1 VSFLKN
7 VELLPPA
14 AFARQILLRK
24 NKIPEEK
31 RAKAETAIEY
41 KDSVHD
47 SSLGCEFLILS
58 SVNLRRS
65 AAMFIVL

>member
-7 VELLPPA
+7 VDLLPPA

-24 NKIPEEK
+24 NKIPEER
-31 RAKAETAIEY
+31 RAKAETTIEY

>member
-1 VSFLKN
+1 VPFLEN

-31 RAKAETAIEY
+31 RAKAETAIDY
-41 KDSVHD
+41 KDSVHN
-47 SSLGCEFLILS
+47 SSFGCEFPHSFL
-58 SVNLRRS
+58 
-65 AAMFIVL
+65 

>member
-7 VELLPPA
+7 VELLSPA
-14 AFARQILLRK
+14 ALARQILLKK

-58 SVNLRRS
+58 SVDLRRS

>member
-1 VSFLKN
+1 VSFLEN

-31 RAKAETAIEY
+31 RAKAETAMKY
-41 KDSVHD
+41 KDSVKD
-47 SSLGCEFLILS
+47 SSLGCEFLILPS
-58 SVNLRRS
+58 ENLRHS
-65 AAMFIVL
+65 AVIFIVL

>member
-1 VSFLKN
+1 

-31 RAKAETAIEY
+31 RAKAETAIDY
-41 KDSVHD
+41 KNSAHN
-47 SSLGCEFLILS
+47 SSLGCEFPHS
-58 SVNLRRS
+58 
-65 AAMFIVL
+65 FF

>member
-1 VSFLKN
+1 VSFLEN

-31 RAKAETAIEY
+31 RAKAETVI
-41 KDSVHD
+41 DSKGSIHN
-47 SSLGCEFLILS
+47 SSLGCEFPHSFL
-58 SVNLRRS
+58 
-65 AAMFIVL
+65 

>member
-1 VSFLKN
+1 VSFLES
-7 VELLPPA
+7 VELLTPA
-14 AFARQILLRK
+14 ALARQILLRK

-41 KDSVHD
+41 KDSVRD

-58 SVNLRRS
+58 SENLRRS
-65 AAMFIVL
+65 AVIFIVL